1 MDTENETYFDWIES
15 SVLEEIEVDFA
26 KTFCPDLAQSDLQLN
41 TFPRCPGKP
50 GLLETGVSR
59 NSIADLDEL
68 REAATLSDQ
77 YQIFCIRQKHSYS
90 RLYITRALFDQLIHC
105 YSVFQRF
112 WDFIIPFSFKTRES
126 DISHAPFRFRQLE
139 PVLVGDLQPG
149 SFECAYGFR
158 YAVLNHRKEAMEG
171 NPDYDPWSI
180 RQTAIYQQYN
190 REKSRVMLI
199 LVSPPETSRKLLE
212 CTIQSYRDRRRRPNT
227 FDLHRILI
235 SNLHENWRLYIRDL
249 EKSLREQSDRVT
261 LTQVQNQTENL
272 SPLANFPINFID
284 RQRLKMIED
293 KILDLKIVFESLYNT
308 VTKLQRQ
315 CQIHCQGSGC
325 SQCVCDNIVEE
336 FEEQR
341 HEIQVNMKKADILY
355 QRGQGTAQL
364 LSDLLDYENAQI
376 ANHNEKSLNDL
387 AKESKEENSKMR
399 ILTERSTQDA
409 AAVKILTV
417 ITLIYLPVTVVAS
430 IFSSQLIQVDESG
443 RLSVISESWWFVVVA
458 LPLTVFTFFLWRY
471 WLSYSLREQDSND
484 HTVHKEETQP
494 RGLRRFRLPFQSGS
508 QTLPTMSRP
517 MDCLRGRGDGFTHG
531 DLA

>member
-1 MDTENETYFDWIES
+1 MDVEKKAHFDWIES

-26 KTFCPDLAQSDLQLN
+26 GTFCRYSAECDLQLN
-41 TFPRCPGKP
+41 TFARFSGKP
-50 GLLETGVSR
+50 GFVERAVSR
-59 NSIADLDEL
+59 RFIANPDDLL
-68 REAATLSDQ
+68 EAATSTDQ

-90 RLYITRALFDQLIHC
+90 RLYITRDLFDQLLHS

-139 PVLVGDLQPG
+139 HVLMSDLQPG

-158 YAVLNHRKEAMEG
+158 YAVLNHRKEAMED

-180 RQTAIYQQYN
+180 RQTAIYQQYD
-190 REKSRVMLI
+190 REKSRVMVILI
-199 LVSPPETSRKLLE
+199 SPPETSRKLLE
-212 CTIQSYRDRRRRPNT
+212 RNIQSHHDKKTKLNP

-249 EKSLREQSDRVT
+249 EKLLKQQSDRVT
-261 LTQVQNQTENL
+261 LTQVQNETENL
-272 SPLANFPINFID
+272 SPLANFPINFVD
-284 RQRLKMIED
+284 RQRLKVMED

-315 CQIHCQGSGC
+315 CQIHCLGSSC
-325 SQCVCDNIVEE
+325 PQCICNNIIEE
-336 FEEQR
+336 FEEQK
-341 HEIQVNMKKADILY
+341 HEIKVNMKKADILH
-355 QRGQGTAQL
+355 QRSQGTAQL

-409 AAVKILTV
+409 AGKRATNEHL
-417 ITLIYLPVTVVAS
+417 
-430 IFSSQLIQVDESG
+430 
-443 RLSVISESWWFVVVA
+443 
-458 LPLTVFTFFLWRY
+458 
-471 WLSYSLREQDSND
+471 
-484 HTVHKEETQP
+484 
-494 RGLRRFRLPFQSGS
+494 
-508 QTLPTMSRP
+508 
-517 MDCLRGRGDGFTHG
+517 
-531 DLA
+531 